1 MRSFSHPHAT
11 RPTRLLLACLLS
23 FGLAACGG
31 ESSDTLLDQAKASI
45 AKGDTKAAI
54 IQLKNAVVAD
64 EKNAEA
70 RYQLGQLYLQAGDAA
85 SAEKELK
92 RAREAG
98 YAADT
103 INPLLARALIKQG
116 EFQRVLDELPAP
128 VGDSPETATMLTLRA
143 SAELGLG
150 NKDAARK
157 GLEQAQKM
165 APRDPDVHLALARL
179 ALRSE
184 EHTLN
189 SSHT

>member
-1 MRSFSHPHAT
+1 MRSFASQHVT

-23 FGLAACGG
+23 LGLAACKG
-31 ESSDTLLDQAKASI
+31 ESSSALLEQAKANI

-54 IQLKNAVVAD
+54 IQLKNAVATD

-70 RYQLGQLYLQAGDAA
+70 RYQLGQLYLAAGDAA

-128 VGDSPETATMLTLRA
+128 TGESPSAAA
-143 SAELGLG
+143 S
-150 NKDAARK
+150 
-157 GLEQAQKM
+157 
-165 APRDPDVHLALARL
+165 
-179 ALRSE
+179 
-184 EHTLN
+184 
-189 SSHT
+189 